1 MPAKTR
7 GIEIMPAQSPGYN
20 VSSYC
25 YCKPQIHPSGHLYQ
39 TWNISI
45 VSRLSYQD
53 VEEMVSVLLKPAMLL
68 NGRLQFESH
77 LWTFLK
83 DIRTTTLGVFF
94 FVALFYRSS
103 SLSLSFT
110 SFLVT
115 LRNKPKRR
123 QSHRKT
129 NTTTTNSICDCV
141 DQNWHLKAKRCFFFS

>member
-1 MPAKTR
+1 
-7 GIEIMPAQSPGYN
+7 MPAQSPGYN

-94 FVALFYRSS
+94 LQPSS
-103 SLSLSFT
+103 TGHHPSLSFT

-123 QSHRKT
+123 QSHKKT

>member
-1 MPAKTR
+1 MLAVYVTANLR
-7 GIEIMPAQSPGYN
+7 Y
-20 VSSYC
+20 
-25 YCKPQIHPSGHLYQ
+25 IHGGHLYQ
-39 TWNISI
+39 IWNISI

-103 SLSLSFT
+103 SLSLF
-110 SFLVT
+110 
-115 LRNKPKRR
+115 
-123 QSHRKT
+123 
-129 NTTTTNSICDCV
+129 
-141 DQNWHLKAKRCFFFS
+141 HLISCHS